1 MERVALRFDVLRLA
15 RLAFVSLAFLVAGLG
30 SAEAQFG
37 VPLDRNEPKLESATA
52 RELVERYC
60 RMDYAGARLNP
71 ADWPKLQPLV
81 SWRSNP
87 DYPLMMVTSR
97 FDVEQEPVLE
107 HGKYSIIVHYRLL
120 GRYDL
125 TEGYSSNSASTVQD
139 VQFVVAEVNG
149 EWRITE
155 VEPSYPHPSRAS
167 ILQWLNKKL
176 AEAQDPAFK
185 LTYQHAVQDLQVQ
198 KSSPPTQ

>member
-1 MERVALRFDVLRLA
+1 MLRLA
-15 RLAFVSLAFLVAGLG
+15 RLAFVSLAFLVAGFG

-81 SWRSNP
+81 AWRSNP
-87 DYPLMMVTSR
+87 EYPLMMVTSR
-97 FDVEQEPVLE
+97 FDVDQEPVLE
-107 HGKYSIIVHYRLL
+107 HGKYSINVRYRLL

-125 TEGYSSNSASTVQD
+125 AEGYSSTSASAVED
-139 VQFVVAEVNG
+139 VQFVLAEVNG
-149 EWRITE
+149 EWHITE

-176 AEAQDPAFK
+176 AETQDPVLK
-185 LTYQHAVQDLQVQ
+185 LTYQHAVQDLQPT
-198 KSSPPTQ
+198 KSPQPTQ